1 MAKQNF
7 IGGGYYGKLGDT
19 VGQRWKNKR
28 TIRSYVIPKNPRTD
42 VQQANRARFKNLVPY
57 AQLGMSANKGATVF
71 IKENMTEWQARMS
84 ACSYFNSLGYNELDL
99 VPLYPADYVAP
110 YVVSIIKRTNKE
122 KDSFQYFDVVG
133 TLPSGTRSV
142 TVLAKYV
149 QGAEKPSEVF
159 LFEGV
164 FEQNE
169 DYNLKVSIPAGLKL
183 TEDTKVRIISRDD
196 VDSTTDMIASA
207 MVNVQKP
214 DIVYI
219 DFDTSV
225 MAITHEGATYSIIT
239 NQNFAE
245 GTVVATGITIKSV
258 VRGQWQTYALTGVS
272 IVNNAGKA
280 KIVGELSNYDEN
292 NIPAFAGGSQVYFGD
307 ISISSPSYVIS
318 ASDVTENYSDED
330 LTRSASVTFEKD
342 AGTTLA
348 IGALFSFGESGTS
361 AVLTA
366 GVECTLAYNAPSLSV
381 ENATVAASVADTGNG
396 TMTIKSTKTNADYH
410 CIQGCSLVIP
420 AFTIKV
426 LGVTYN
432 ISGGTI
438 ANYTNNA
445 EKVAVTFNT
454 AISSV
459 SHSGTTYTIKTAQK
473 WLDGNISVASVAV
486 KSVIRGQWQTYSLTG
501 TSIANNGGYVTITGE
516 LSNYDANNIPA
527 FASGSSINLGAISL
541 VTDVYNITAGASTNS
556 YNDTDLTRSASV
568 TFEKDAGTTLAIGAL
583 FSFGESGTSAVLT
596 AGVECTLAYN
606 APSLSVE
613 NATVA
618 ASVADTGN
626 GTMTIKSTKTNAD
639 YHCIQGCSLVIPAFT
654 IKVLGVTYNISG
666 GTIANYTNN
675 AEKVAVTF
683 NTAISSVSHSGTT
696 YTIKTAQKW
705 LDGNIS
711 VASVAVKSVIR
722 GQWQTYSLT
731 GTSIA
736 NNGGYVTITGELSNY
751 DANNIP
757 AFASGSSIN
766 LGAIS
771 LVTDVYNIAASAST
785 NSYNDTDLT
794 RSAKVSYKVDGTTQN
809 AFRLTFSFGGS
820 NAMTVLS
827 SNITCSLCS
836 NRLGIS
842 DVYDDISAIING
854 LNSSTR
860 EITTTARAIDYICK
874 VETYL
879 RVPAFSVKVLGVTY
893 NIGKANL
900 RSIRNSAEYGLIQSS
915 IFSIDEISAST
926 GTSEEVVGSGELIFR
941 NTEMIPA
948 NIYQEINGVRSR
960 VIDCLAETAE
970 GETVSTF
977 TLETLADQTQ
987 SAGLEYQYSGTNED
1001 TEQGLVYP
1009 IHVSEIDFVNNF
1021 LVIDF
1026 GGIEVKYKRTAKDE
1040 LWIQS
1045 E

>member
-28 TIRSYVIPKNPRTD
+28 TIRSYVIPRNPRTD
-42 VQQANRARFKNLVPY
+42 VQQANRARFKNLVPF

-110 YVVSIIKRTNKE
+110 YVVSIVKRTNKE
-122 KDSFQYFDVVG
+122 KDTFQYLEVVG
-133 TLPSGTRSV
+133 TLPSNTRSV

-149 QGAEKPSEVF
+149 QGAEKPSEVY

-169 DYNLKVSIPAGLKL
+169 DYNLKVSIPAGLEL
-183 TEDTKVRIISRDD
+183 TEDTKIRIISRDD
-196 VDSTTDMIASA
+196 VDSTVDMIASA

-225 MAITHEGATYSIIT
+225 TAITHEGATYSILT
-239 NQNFAE
+239 NQNFME
-245 GTVVATGITIKSV
+245 GTVVATGITVKSV

-280 KIVGELSNYDEN
+280 KIVGELSNYDAN
-292 NIPAFAGGSQVYFGD
+292 NVPAFAGGSQVYFGN
-307 ISISSPSYVIS
+307 ISISSTSYVIS

-342 AGTTLA
+342 PSTALA

-361 AVLTA
+361 ATLAT

-381 ENATVAASVADTGNG
+381 ENATVVASVADTGNG
-396 TMTIKSTKTNADYH
+396 TITIKSTKTNADYH

-438 ANYTNNA
+438 ENYTNNA

-459 SHSGTTYTIKTAQK
+459 SHSGATYTIKTAQK
-473 WLDGNISVASVAV
+473 WLNGSASVASVAV
-486 KSVIRGQWQTYSLTG
+486 KSVVRGEWQTYSLSN
-501 TSIANNGGYVTITGE
+501 TSIANNGGYVTITGA
-516 LSNYDANNIPA
+516 LSNYDANNVPA

-541 VTDVYNITAGASTNS
+541 VTDVYNITA
-556 YNDTDLTRSASV
+556 
-568 TFEKDAGTTLAIGAL
+568 
-583 FSFGESGTSAVLT
+583 
-596 AGVECTLAYN
+596 
-606 APSLSVE
+606 
-613 NATVA
+613 
-618 ASVADTGN
+618 
-626 GTMTIKSTKTNAD
+626 
-639 YHCIQGCSLVIPAFT
+639 
-654 IKVLGVTYNISG
+654 
-666 GTIANYTNN
+666 
-675 AEKVAVTF
+675 
-683 NTAISSVSHSGTT
+683 
-696 YTIKTAQKW
+696 
-705 LDGNIS
+705 
-711 VASVAVKSVIR
+711 
-722 GQWQTYSLT
+722 
-731 GTSIA
+731 
-736 NNGGYVTITGELSNY
+736 
-751 DANNIP
+751 
-757 AFASGSSIN
+757 
-766 LGAIS
+766 
-771 LVTDVYNIAASAST
+771 SAST

-794 RSAKVSYKVDGTTQN
+794 RSATVTYTVDETTQQ

-820 NAMTVLS
+820 NAITILS
-827 SNITCSLCS
+827 DSITCRLYS
-836 NRLGIS
+836 NRWGLGN
-842 DVYDDISAIING
+842 YYNNLRATMNG

-860 EITTTARAIDYICK
+860 EMTTSAKAMDYICK
-874 VETYL
+874 I
-879 RVPAFSVKVLGVTY
+879 RSSINVPAFSIKVLGVTY
-893 NIGKANL
+893 NIEEVNNL
-900 RSIRNSAEYGLIQSS
+900 PVKNGAEYGIIQTS
-915 IFSIDEISAST
+915 IFNIDEINAST
-926 GTSEEVVGSGELIFR
+926 GTSEEVTGSGEFVLESSNSVI
-941 NTEMIPA
+941 A
-948 NIYQEINGVRSR
+948 NVYQEINGVRSR
-960 VIDCLAETAE
+960 TIDCLAETAE

-977 TLETLADQTQ
+977 TLETIAKQITY
-987 SAGLEYQYSGTNED
+987 GRLEYEYSGTNAD
-1001 TEQGLVYP
+1001 TSLGLVYP

-1021 LVIDF
+1021 LVINF
-1026 GGIEVKYKRTAKDE
+1026 GGTEIKYKRTAKDE
-1040 LWIQS
+1040 LWIQQ

>member
-28 TIRSYVIPKNPRTD
+28 TIRSYVIPRNPRTD

-110 YVVSIIKRTNKE
+110 YVISIVKRTNKT
-122 KDSFQYFDVVG
+122 KDTFQYLEVVG
-133 TLPSGTRSV
+133 TLPSNTRSV

-149 QGAEKPSEVF
+149 QGAEKPSEVY

-169 DYNLKVSIPAGLKL
+169 DYNLKVSVPAGLEL
-183 TEDTKVRIISRDD
+183 TEDTKIRIISRDD
-196 VDSTTDMIASA
+196 VDSATDMIASA

-219 DFDTSV
+219 DFNTSV
-225 MAITHEGATYSIIT
+225 TAITHEGATYSILT
-239 NQNFAE
+239 NQNFKE
-245 GTVVATGITIKSV
+245 GTAVATGITIKSV
-258 VRGQWQTYALTGVS
+258 VRGQWQTYDLTGVS
-272 IVNNAGKA
+272 IVNDGGKA
-280 KIVGELSNYDEN
+280 KLVGELSNYDAD

-307 ISISSPSYVIS
+307 ISISSTSYVIS

-342 AGTTLA
+342 PSTALA
-348 IGALFSFGESGTS
+348 IGALFSFGGSGTS
-361 AVLTA
+361 ATLAT

-381 ENATVAASVADTGNG
+381 ENATVATSVADTGSG

-438 ANYTNNA
+438 TNYTNNA

-459 SHSGTTYTIKTAQK
+459 SHSGATYTIKTAQK
-473 WLDGNISVASVAV
+473 WLDGSASVASVAV
-486 KSVIRGQWQTYSLTG
+486 KSVVRGEWQTYSLTG
-501 TSIANNGGYVTITGE
+501 TSIANNGGYVTITGT

-541 VTDVYNITAGASTNS
+541 VTDVYNITASASTNS
-556 YNDTDLTRSASV
+556 YSDTDLTRSA
-568 TFEKDAGTTLAIGAL
+568 T
-583 FSFGESGTSAVLT
+583 
-596 AGVECTLAYN
+596 
-606 APSLSVE
+606 
-613 NATVA
+613 
-618 ASVADTGN
+618 
-626 GTMTIKSTKTNAD
+626 
-639 YHCIQGCSLVIPAFT
+639 
-654 IKVLGVTYNISG
+654 
-666 GTIANYTNN
+666 
-675 AEKVAVTF
+675 
-683 NTAISSVSHSGTT
+683 
-696 YTIKTAQKW
+696 
-705 LDGNIS
+705 
-711 VASVAVKSVIR
+711 
-722 GQWQTYSLT
+722 
-731 GTSIA
+731 
-736 NNGGYVTITGELSNY
+736 
-751 DANNIP
+751 
-757 AFASGSSIN
+757 
-766 LGAIS
+766 
-771 LVTDVYNIAASAST
+771 
-785 NSYNDTDLT
+785 
-794 RSAKVSYKVDGTTQN
+794 VSYTVDKTTQQ

-820 NAMTVLS
+820 NTMTVLS
-827 SNITCSLCS
+827 SNITCKLCS

-842 DVYDDISAIING
+842 GIYDDISATVKG
-854 LNSSTR
+854 LDSSR
-860 EITTTARAIDYICK
+860 RQLTTAEWAIDYICK
-874 VETYL
+874 IQTNL
-879 RVPAFSVKVLGVTY
+879 KIPAFSVKVLGVTY
-893 NIGKANL
+893 NIRATDY
-900 RSIRNSAEYGLIQSS
+900 RSVKNGAKYGRIKNS
-915 IFSIDEISAST
+915 IFYEDEITAST
-926 GTSEEVVGSGELIFR
+926 GTSETITGSGALVLASSNSFTT
-941 NTEMIPA
+941 NV
-948 NIYQEINGVRSR
+948 YQEVNGVRSR

-970 GETVSTF
+970 GETVPTF
-977 TLETLADQTQ
+977 TLTTIARQRQ
-987 SAGLEYQYSGTNED
+987 SDMLEYEYIGTNED

-1026 GGIEVKYKRTAKDE
+1026 DGTEIKYKRTEKDE

>member
-28 TIRSYVIPKNPRTD
+28 TIRSYVIPRNPRTD

-110 YVVSIIKRTNKE
+110 YVVSIVKRTNKT
-122 KDSFQYFDVVG
+122 KDDFQYLDAVG

-164 FEQNE
+164 LEQNE
-169 DYNLKVSIPAGLKL
+169 DYNLKVSIPAGLEL
-183 TEDTKVRIISRDD
+183 TEDTKIRIISRDD
-196 VDSTTDMIASA
+196 VDSAADMIASA

-225 MAITHEGATYSIIT
+225 TAITHEGATYSILT
-239 NQNFAE
+239 NQNFME
-245 GTVVATGITIKSV
+245 GAAVATSITIKSV
-258 VRGQWQTYALTGVS
+258 VRGKWQIYALTGVS

-292 NIPAFAGGSQVYFGD
+292 NIPAFAGGSQVYFGN

-342 AGTTLA
+342 PSTALA

-361 AVLTA
+361 ATLAT

-381 ENATVAASVADTGNG
+381 ENATVSASVADTGSG

-438 ANYTNNA
+438 ENYTNNA

-459 SHSGTTYTIKTAQK
+459 SHDGATYTVKTAQK
-473 WLDGNISVASVAV
+473 WLNGSASVASVAV
-486 KSVIRGQWQTYSLTG
+486 KSVVRGEWQTYSLTN
-501 TSIANNGGYVTITGE
+501 TSIANNGGYVTITGA
-516 LSNYDANNIPA
+516 LSNYDANNVPA
-527 FASGSSINLGAISL
+527 FASGSSINLGAVSL

-568 TFEKDAGTTLAIGAL
+568 TY
-583 FSFGESGTSAVLT
+583 AVD
-596 AGVECTLAYN
+596 E
-606 APSLSVE
+606 
-613 NATVA
+613 
-618 ASVADTGN
+618 
-626 GTMTIKSTKTNAD
+626 
-639 YHCIQGCSLVIPAFT
+639 
-654 IKVLGVTYNISG
+654 
-666 GTIANYTNN
+666 
-675 AEKVAVTF
+675 
-683 NTAISSVSHSGTT
+683 
-696 YTIKTAQKW
+696 
-705 LDGNIS
+705 
-711 VASVAVKSVIR
+711 
-722 GQWQTYSLT
+722 
-731 GTSIA
+731 
-736 NNGGYVTITGELSNY
+736 
-751 DANNIP
+751 
-757 AFASGSSIN
+757 
-766 LGAIS
+766 
-771 LVTDVYNIAASAST
+771 
-785 NSYNDTDLT
+785 
-794 RSAKVSYKVDGTTQN
+794 TTQQ
-809 AFRLTFSFGGS
+809 AFRLTFSLGGS

-827 SNITCSLCS
+827 SNITCSLRS
-836 NRLGIS
+836 NREGLS
-842 DVYDDISAIING
+842 DTYDDIRATVNG

-860 EITTTARAIDYICK
+860 EMTTTATAIDNICK
-874 VETYL
+874 FKAYL
-879 RVPAFSVKVLGVTY
+879 NVPAFSVKVLGVTY
-893 NIGKANL
+893 NIEEVKRIEVKNG
-900 RSIRNSAEYGLIQSS
+900 AEYGLIKNS
-915 IFSIDEISAST
+915 IFVTDEISAST
-926 GTSEEVVGSGELIFR
+926 GTGEEISGSGEFSLWCSSSFAT
-941 NTEMIPA
+941 NA
-948 NIYQEINGVRSR
+948 YQETNGVRSR
-960 VIDCLAETAE
+960 TIDCLAETAE
-970 GETVSTF
+970 GESVPTF
-977 TLETLADQTQ
+977 TLQTLANQL
-987 SAGLEYQYSGTNED
+987 SSFMIEYEYSGTNEE
-1001 TEQGLVYP
+1001 TSLGLVYP
-1009 IHVSEIDFVNNF
+1009 IHVSEVDFVNNF
-1021 LVIDF
+1021 LVIDY
-1026 GGIEVKYKRTAKDE
+1026 GGVEIKYKRTAKDE